1 MTPGLP
7 GTGIGGLF
15 YICSALLMPLCELRR
30 RLRGNAPRRGALV
43 AMQFLIATGV
53 VTAMTGVFWGL
64 DSVFTLNAVA
74 AHVASLEVMTGSM
87 SLRISALLMTSGVL
101 GAVLGSVQVA
111 RLVVRLR
118 RPRPAAG

>member
-1 MTPGLP
+1 
-7 GTGIGGLF
+7 
-15 YICSALLMPLCELRR
+15 
-30 RLRGNAPRRGALV
+30 
-43 AMQFLIATGV
+43 MQFLIATGV

-74 AHVASLEVMTGSM
+74 AHVASLEIMTGSM

-118 RPRPAAG
+118 RPRRAAG

>member
-30 RLRGNAPRRGALV
+30 RLRGNLPRRGALV
-43 AMQFLIATGV
+43 ATQFSIALGV
-53 VTAMTGVFWGL
+53 VSAMTGVFWGL
-64 DSVFTLNAVA
+64 DSVFMLNAVA

-87 SLRISALLMTSGVL
+87 SLRISALLTTSCVL
-101 GAVLGSVQVA
+101 VAVLGSVQVA
-111 RLVVRLR
+111 RLVLRLR
-118 RPRPAAG
+118 RPRHAA